1 MRISRPRAT
10 KLSQLTIDADLVMGA
25 HNITLGAGQ
34 TVGGKDLSSIEAGA
48 TADQTGAEI
57 KTLYQAEA
65 NAYTDAKN
73 TKLSGIDTGAKDD
86 QTGAEIKAL
95 YEAEANAFTDAL
107 KAKLDGIEAAAKIGD
122 MLLNIYDNDEDGVF
136 GGAVMQLGKAYI
148 IGDEVLHSHDGQQTH
163 DVAEEW
169 HKEKT
174 ITINTLYPT
183 PSTLRIKFDLYGIAG
198 NKTGKG
204 RIYKNGAPVGT
215 ERTRINEV
223 WETFSEDLE
232 FAQGD
237 TLELWLWTELTYGAQ
252 IRNFRVHGIEGN
264 KTLQQALTDSDVGS
278 DGFAATN
285 T

>member
-10 KLSQLTIDADLVMGA
+10 KLSQLTIDADLAMGA
-25 HNITLGAGQ
+25 HDITLGAGQ
-34 TVGGKDLSSIEAGA
+34 TVGGKDLSGIEAGA
-48 TADQTGAEI
+48 TADLTGAEI

-73 TKLSGIDTGAKDD
+73 TTFLALDT
-86 QTGAEIKAL
+86 AEERKAL
-95 YEAEANAFTDAL
+95 YEALAQTNAFTDAL
-107 KAKLDGIEAAAKIGD
+107 KDKLDGIEAAAKIGD
-122 MLLNIYDNDEDGVF
+122 MLLGIYDDDEDGVF

-148 IGDEVLHSHDGQQTH
+148 IGDEVLHSHDSQQTH
-163 DVAEEW
+163 GVAEEW
-169 HKEKT
+169 NKEKT
-174 ITINTLYPT
+174 ITINTLYPS
-183 PSTLRIKFDLYGIAG
+183 PSTLRIKFDLYGVAG
-198 NKTGKG
+198 DKTGKG

-237 TLELWLWTELTYGAQ
+237 TLELWLWTELTFAAQ
-252 IRNFRVHGIEGN
+252 IRNFRVHGTEGD
-264 KTLQQALTDSDVGS
+264 KTLQQALTDNDVGS